1 MRSAH
6 KQACRSLSVQLSV
19 DRVAMRSLGEGHR
32 RYSDPIAAVTIASM
46 SGNDKNE
53 RKVCSQMTNTTQ
65 SNVEGI
71 AVDVSAFAKHAE
83 AVFKQLVEQTAI
95 QTRPQRRQDSLA
107 TLKRLG
113 VVTEVEADTIGT
125 ILANGDGSAQ
135 FDIDKIVAAID
146 VARNRTSSPATSAIL
161 QRHECGCKKWSVS
174 EPGDGCQADI
184 TSRPVG

>member
-1 MRSAH
+1 
-6 KQACRSLSVQLSV
+6 
-19 DRVAMRSLGEGHR
+19 
-32 RYSDPIAAVTIASM
+32 
-46 SGNDKNE
+46 
-53 RKVCSQMTNTTQ
+53 MTNTTQ

-95 QTRPQRRQDSLA
+95 QTRPQRRHDSLA

-125 ILANGDGSAQ
+125 ILANGDGSAPL
-135 FDIDKIVAAID
+135 DIDKIVAAID

-161 QRHECGCKKWSVS
+161 NVMSVAARNVRS
-174 EPGDGCQADI
+174 ANQAMGARRI
-184 TSRPVG
+184 SRPDQWAEVGDAIVFGAAGGAAAGAAVGAAGTAGFGALGGAVGGAVIGGVLGGMVKALSF